1 MKRELESFPDRPLH
15 RRDLRIFDEQ
25 EDIEILAIEGELLAP
40 IAHTIA
46 LKTEHW
52 YYVIGYETGQG
63 WKTLERLDGSTLNGR
78 EKIQSIFDERIDDD
92 PVRTDR
98 PF

>member
-1 MKRELESFPDRPLH
+1 MRRRLESFTDRPLS
-15 RRDLRIFDEQ
+15 RRDLRVLAEQ
-25 EDIEILAIEGELLAP
+25 ESIEILAIEGELLAP

-46 LKTEHW
+46 LKTENW
-52 YYVIGYETGQG
+52 YYVIGYETGRG
-63 WKTLERLDGSTLNGR
+63 WKILERLAGSTPNGR
-78 EKIQSIFDERIDDD
+78 KEIQSIFDKWIDDD

>member
-1 MKRELESFPDRPLH
+1 MKRKLDWFPDRPLH
-15 RRDLRIFDEQ
+15 RRDLRVFDEQ
-25 EDIEILAIEGELLAP
+25 EGTEILAIESELLAP

-46 LKTEHW
+46 LKTEDW
-52 YYVIGYETGQG
+52 YYVIGYETDQE
-63 WKTLERLDGSTLNGR
+63 WEILECLDGSTPNGH
-78 EKIQSIFDERIDDD
+78 EKIQSIFSERIDDD

>member
-1 MKRELESFPDRPLH
+1 MKRKLEWFPDRPLH
-15 RRDLRIFDEQ
+15 RRDLRIFDE
-25 EDIEILAIEGELLAP
+25 EENIEILAIESELLTP

-46 LKTEHW
+46 LKVEDW
-52 YYVIGYETGQG
+52 YYVIGYETGRG
-63 WKTLERLDGSTLNGR
+63 WEILERLDGSTPNGR
-78 EKIQSIFDERIDDD
+78 KKIQSIFDDWIDGD